1 MDYLNHF
8 GRGGLKKKGEIGK
21 KNAYLDFLIF
31 ILLYKEDK
39 EFDTKE
45 LAYRGIYISY
55 LGA

>member
-1 MDYLNHF
+1 MDHLNHF